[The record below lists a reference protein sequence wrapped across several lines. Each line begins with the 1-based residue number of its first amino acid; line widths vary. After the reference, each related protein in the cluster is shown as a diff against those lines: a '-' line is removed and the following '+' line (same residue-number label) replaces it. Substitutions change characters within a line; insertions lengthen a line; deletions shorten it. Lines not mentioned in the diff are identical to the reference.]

1 MTATKTRSQMTQM
14 RAGSDE
20 GMGGG
25 WKPNLRGNCFKLHS
39 KVEQKRGWSVE
50 EAFSFFC
57 LKIIYTKA

>member
-1 MTATKTRSQMTQM
+1 MTQM
-14 RAGSDE
+14 TAGSDE
-20 GMGGG
+20 GVGGG

-39 KVEQKRGWSVE
+39 EVEQERGRSVE

>member
-14 RAGSDE
+14 TAGSDE
-20 GMGGG
+20 GVGGG

-39 KVEQKRGWSVE
+39 EVEQERGRSVE

>member
-1 MTATKTRSQMTQM
+1 MTQM

-39 KVEQKRGWSVE
+39 EVEQERGRSVE